1 MQAAQLQGACQ
12 GYGGC
17 HFPVFSSP
25 ALPPLHSTPIVISHQ
40 LSNLQ
45 PSILLEYMQP
55 PEPWKEREIY
65 LLSLLVQSSD
75 FHFHVQ
81 LLYRSVWAQKR
92 TLTWSEHKR
101 MFQHKG
107 PWLLHLLD
115 RFTRQHLIWIMIIQI
130 PTPYPVQ
137 HLRIRNTISKCS
149 LCNTESRWLE

>member
-1 MQAAQLQGACQ
+1 MEMQAAQLQGACQ

-25 ALPPLHSTPIVISHQ
+25 TLPPLHSTPIVISHQ

-101 MFQHKG
+101 DVSAQRSLTAPSF
-107 PWLLHLLD
+107 
-115 RFTRQHLIWIMIIQI
+115 RQIYTTTLNLNHDNSNSHPL
-130 PTPYPVQ
+130 PCAT
-137 HLRIRNTISKCS
+137 SKD
-149 LCNTESRWLE
+149 